1 MNGLFYL
8 EKNDGQSLQDQIYG
22 LFIRR
27 LFHKQLLPGQEL
39 PSTRVLAKH
48 LKVSR
53 NTVLAAYEKLM
64 DYGYVSSHPRRGY
77 FFNDPLPFISEIDW
91 SRKRPDDNNTLK
103 ENQQKPDL
111 PINYIV
117 NRHRLLSK
125 PQSWRD
131 FKYPFICGQV
141 DENLFMHQEWQEC
154 CRILNHKSF
163 LNQWIDD
170 KIDQDDT
177 ALIEAIHQQVLPKRG
192 IQCGP
197 ECILVTQGSQ
207 QSLYILAQLLM
218 KPGLTLALETPC
230 YPDAYQLFE
239 YYGVRLC
246 RVPVQD
252 QSIKN
257 YHWPKADF
265 YYVMPS
271 HQCPTQR
278 TMSLEE
284 RRNLLDHC
292 YGKHRWIIEDD
303 YDYEL
308 NFNHQPLPAIK
319 AMDTENAVLYLGS
332 FSKIV
337 APGLRLGFMV
347 VPETL
352 VNEARVLR
360 RMMMRHPCGYLQ
372 RAVALFIKRGYY
384 DQQINCLLNAYADRY
399 RCLMSRLEQFNL
411 PLHISPLSGGSS
423 IWVKFQT
430 SEFKSKSI
438 HAPVRVLLSR
448 ASEAGVYF
456 EPGDVFYTG
465 LEIEKN
471 FTARFGFSAINKAC
485 IQEGLVQLEPILNQ
499 WCLEY
504 L

>member
-1 MNGLFYL
+1 MSALFYL
-8 EKNDGQSLQDQIYG
+8 ERKDGQSLQDQIYE

-27 LFHKQLLPGQEL
+27 LFHKQLVPGQEL
-39 PSTRVLAKH
+39 PSTRVLAKQ

-53 NTVLAAYEKLM
+53 NTVLAAYEKLI

-77 FFNDPLPFISEIDW
+77 FFNDPLPFISEIDCG
-91 SRKRPDDNNTLK
+91 RKRNSQTGTFK
-103 ENQQKPDL
+103 ENKKKPDL
-111 PINYIV
+111 PIKYIG
-117 NRHRLLSK
+117 NQYRLLSK
-125 PQSWRD
+125 PKSWRD

-141 DENLFMHQEWQEC
+141 DERLFMHQEWQEC

-163 LNQWIDD
+163 VNQWIDD

-192 IQCGP
+192 IQCDP

-218 KPGLTLALETPC
+218 KPGLTLSLETPC
-230 YPDAYQLFE
+230 YPDAYQLFTYHGIE
-239 YYGVRLC
+239 LN
-246 RVPVQD
+246 RVSVQD
-252 QSIKN
+252 QSIKG
-257 YHWPKADF
+257 YHWPDTDF

-292 YGKHRWIIEDD
+292 YGRHRWIIEDD

-332 FSKIV
+332 FSKII

-347 VPETL
+347 VPEIL
-352 VNEARVLR
+352 VDEARILR

-384 DQQINCLLNAYADRY
+384 DQQINCLLDAYADRY
-399 RCLMSRLEQFNL
+399 RCLMTILEQFNL
-411 PLHISPLSGGSS
+411 PLHISPVSGGSS
-423 IWVKFQT
+423 IWVKFRIP
-430 SEFKSKSI
+430 EFHSKKI
-438 HAPVRVLLSR
+438 KTPIQALLSK
-448 ASEAGVYF
+448 ASDVGVYF
-456 EPGDVFYTG
+456 EPGDIYYTG
-465 LEIEKN
+465 LEIEKDY
-471 FTARFGFSAINKAC
+471 TARFGFSAISKAE
-485 IQEGLVQLEPILNQ
+485 IKEGLILLEPILNQ